1 MNENLR
7 LFVDS
12 VADCIEVPHSWLP
25 VEFRDRRRKTHTS
38 LRYVKRKLRKKK
50 MVESEHQERKSI
62 KARNIENYRKQIEAG
77 QEAIE
82 YNTNEEKLHR
92 NSLTFCKLM
101 VESGLMQEEEF
112 ENEG

>member
-12 VADCIEVPHSWLP
+12 VADCIEVPHEWLP
-25 VEFRDRRRKTHTS
+25 IEFRDKRRKTHTS

-50 MVESEHQERKSI
+50 LVESEHQEKKSI
-62 KARNIENYRKQIEAG
+62 KAKNIENYKAQIEAG
-77 QEAIE
+77 QESIE
-82 YNTNEEKLHR
+82 YNENGPKLHR
-92 NSLTFCKLM
+92 NCLTFCKLM

-112 ENEG
+112 TNE